1 MFYFRTHSSQYG
13 CCFAKTWLF
22 KKGESGNPQ
31 GRPPGTRNK
40 TTIAALA
47 LIEDEGEQLTRKAV
61 ELALNGDLQALKLC
75 MDRLAP
81 PAKERPLEA
90 FKLPQLTD
98 QRSVLEA
105 LNAIANQLSEGE
117 LLPAEANSICKVL
130 EQYRKHFETTELTE
144 RLEVLERTLMVRK

>member
-1 MFYFRTHSSQYG
+1 MV
-13 CCFAKTWLF
+13 F

-31 GRPPGTRNK
+31 GRPVGTRNK
-40 TTIAALA
+40 TTLAALS

-75 MDRLAP
+75 MERIAP

-90 FKLPQLTD
+90 FNMPQLND

-105 LNAIANQLSEGE
+105 LNAIANKLSQGE
-117 LLPAEANSICKVL
+117 LLPTEATSVCKVL

-144 RLEVLERTLMVRK
+144 RLETIERTLKVRK